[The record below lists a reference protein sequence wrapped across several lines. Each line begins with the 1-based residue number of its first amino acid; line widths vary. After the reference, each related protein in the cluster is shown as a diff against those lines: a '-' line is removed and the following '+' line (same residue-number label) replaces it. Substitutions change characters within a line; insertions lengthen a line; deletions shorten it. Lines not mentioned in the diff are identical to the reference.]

1 MEHLDSQRFT
11 VKGYLYLLIVETMI
25 IPLPRCLGRH

>member
-11 VKGYLYLLIVETMI
+11 VKGYLFLLIVETMI
-25 IPLPRCLGRH
+25 IRLPKYHGKH